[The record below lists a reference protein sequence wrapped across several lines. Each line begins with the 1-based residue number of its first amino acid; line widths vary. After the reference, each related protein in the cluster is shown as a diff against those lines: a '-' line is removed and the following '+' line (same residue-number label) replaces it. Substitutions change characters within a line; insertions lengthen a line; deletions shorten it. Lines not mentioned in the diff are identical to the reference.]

1 MKEKQIT
8 PGFQVRLF
16 TSMILIRKFEEK
28 IVTLSQEPYRLPG
41 MQILANGQEAVATGV
56 VSALEPE
63 DVIVSNHRSHG
74 HLLARGADLN
84 SLMAEIMAK
93 ADGVN
98 RGKAGTLHLAVPEV
112 NALMTSTVVGA
123 GPPLA
128 LGAAFA
134 QQYQALKGVTV
145 VFFGD
150 GAAAEGSVH
159 EAMNLSGIWKLPVLF
174 VCENNGWAG
183 AQRPEEHSA
192 TLQIHKRAEGYG
204 MPGRSVDGNDVE
216 AVYHLSLELLEHC
229 RAGKGPA
236 FMETLTYRMR
246 GHGEQDHQHYV
257 DPAELEAWALKCPI
271 KRYRQMLLNAGVLD
285 EAHIQ
290 SIEQDAEERVAAS
303 VAFGDASSYPEPDT
317 AMTDL
322 FVRPSSA

>member
-1 MKEKQIT
+1 MTEKKIST
-8 PGFQVRLF
+8 DFKIRLF
-16 TSMILIRKFEEK
+16 THMVLIRKFEEK
-28 IVTLSQEPYRLPG
+28 IVALCREQYRLPG
-41 MQILANGQEAVATGV
+41 MQILANGQEAVAAGV
-56 VSALEPE
+56 VSALEPK
-63 DVIVSNHRSHG
+63 DIIVSNHRSHG

-98 RGKAGTLHLAVPEV
+98 YGKAGTLHLSVPEI
-112 NALMTSTVVGA
+112 NAPMTSTVVGA

-128 LGAAFA
+128 VGAAFA
-134 QQYQALKGVTV
+134 QQYQNLNDVTV

-159 EAMNLSGIWKLPVLF
+159 EAMNLSGIWKLPILF

-183 AQRPEEHSA
+183 AQRPEDHCA
-192 TLQIHKRAEGYG
+192 THQIHKRAQGYG

-216 AVYHLSLELLEHC
+216 AVYHLSLALLEHC
-229 RAGKGPA
+229 RSGNGPA

-257 DPAELEAWALKCPI
+257 DRQELEAWALKCPI
-271 KRYRQMLLNAGVLD
+271 IRYRQALLNAGVLD
-285 EAHIQ
+285 EAQIQ
-290 SIEQDAEERVAAS
+290 KIEQDAEARVASA
-303 VAFGDASSYPEPDT
+303 VAFADAGAYPESDT
-317 AMTDL
+317 ALTDV
-322 FVRPSSA
+322 FVQAFKS